1 MNTTEYAAKI
11 RKELKEK
18 HGWNSR
24 HVSVRA
30 DYYSM
35 GSSIHVEIKDAS
47 IPVGVVKEIAE
58 QAERISRC
66 EVTGEIL
73 GGGNRFVEVRYSREA
88 EEAIAADYIE
98 PVKETLAQ
106 ISPGDNILLRVPGT
120 DFLLGRPDGWR
131 ITLWDADGNAGML
144 QELGDPKG
152 AAYVIGKL
160 VIARKAVRS

>member
-24 HVSVRA
+24 QVSVRA

-47 IPVGVVKEIAE
+47 IPLGVVKEIAE

-73 GGGNRFVEVRYSREA
+73 GGGHRFVEVRYSREA
-88 EEAIAADYIE
+88 EEAIAAD
-98 PVKETLAQ
+98 LAKN
-106 ISPGDNILLRVPGT
+106 DH
-120 DFLLGRPDGWR
+120 D
-131 ITLWDADGNAGML
+131 
-144 QELGDPKG
+144 ELGATFENVDEGWCVHDPKRW
-152 AAYVIGKL
+152 L
-160 VIARKAVRS
+160 EAVTNFEEVLS